1 VIRVTAAVGSG
12 ADRFKAEVRA
22 ESIEDAV
29 RSAAAIY
36 PDGEVRVLFPIDP
49 KMFFVEEYTAVLGA
63 VLTEA
68 PEVTT
73 R

>member
-1 VIRVTAAVGSG
+1 VIRVTVGSG

-29 RSAAAIY
+29 CSAATIY

-49 KMFFVEEYTAVLGA
+49 KVFFVEEYAAVLGTI
-63 VLTEA
+63 LTEA
-68 PEVTT
+68 PEEAT